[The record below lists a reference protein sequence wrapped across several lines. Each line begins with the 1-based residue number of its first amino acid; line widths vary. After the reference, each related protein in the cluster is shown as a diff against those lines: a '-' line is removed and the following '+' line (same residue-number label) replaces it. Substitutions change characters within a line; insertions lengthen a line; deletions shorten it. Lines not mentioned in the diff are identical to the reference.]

1 MSQKNRILA
10 ATTLTMTGSN
20 VEVALATLL
29 ANDRRQNGVDVLIYN
44 GTGGTIQT
52 RASGGTVGLTIPGGQ
67 AVVLENHEVADG
79 ILYLNGT
86 SGDATVT
93 LYGPTNPSVG

>member
-29 ANDRRQNGVDVLIYN
+29 PGDNRQNGVDVLIYN
-44 GTGGTIQT
+44 GTGGIIQV
-52 RASGGTVGLTIPGGQ
+52 RAFEGTVGVTIPDGQ
-67 AVVLENHEVADG
+67 ALALENHEVADG
-79 ILYLNGT
+79 LLYLNGT

-93 LYGPTNPSVG
+93 VYGPTNPSVG